1 MSLSTDQIRAVTFDA
16 YGTLLRLDR
25 PFERLAEE
33 LARIGLQVPLDIVT
47 NVFLKEMAYYREHH
61 LQGNDPENLL
71 GLRLRCADVLFS
83 LLERE
88 GYTAEVSREERL
100 TVLMGS
106 IRFAPYEDAL
116 PALDWCMSRGLTL
129 GVVSVWDCSL
139 VATLKDVVPYPF
151 SRVFVSA
158 VEGMGKS
165 DGRLFLRAAE
175 GLGVL
180 PPQIIH
186 IGDEVDSDIL
196 GAEKAGMKAVLID
209 RDHAHRDSRSPRI
222 KSLEE
227 FPHLFEQRF
236 SVIQSPHSG

>member
-1 MSLSTDQIRAVTFDA
+1 MNLSTNQIRAVTFDA

-33 LARIGLQVPLDIVT
+33 LARIGLQVPLDMVT

-61 LQGNDPENLL
+61 LEGNDPENLL
-71 GLRLRCADVLFS
+71 GLRLRCADVLFRM
-83 LLERE
+83 LAQE
-88 GYTAEVSREERL
+88 GYDGQISRQQRL
-100 TVLMGS
+100 DVLMGA
-106 IRFAPYEDAL
+106 IRFSPYEDAL

-129 GVVSVWDCSL
+129 GVISVWDCSL

-151 SRVFVSA
+151 SRIFVSA
-158 VEGMGKS
+158 IEGMGKS

-175 GLGVL
+175 GLDVL
-180 PPQIIH
+180 PSQIIH

-209 RDHAHRDSRSPRI
+209 RDRAHRDTRPPRI
-222 KSLEE
+222 ETLEE
-227 FPHLFEQRF
+227 FPLLFEQRF
-236 SVIQSPHSG
+236 SVIQSPNSG